1 MEILSFYPFFITN
14 GWSKRKSRLMVD
26 TERRAPATASI
37 NSAHAHLG
45 DKLSE
50 LYHILWRNVDSVR
63 TTVQRGRV
71 REVLRALRGIEAHR
85 RVKVVPANLGR
96 WANSGSQTTISFISP
111 FSTGD
116 WKCRSF
122 ISQRWF
128 SIVIANIK
136 IFRQNDWNW
145 KICFSTSFTL
155 LNTALLRIFYIPLH
169 IIRIH
174 IHRFLF
180 LKKLG

>member
-1 MEILSFYPFFITN
+1 MEILFFYPFFITN

-96 WANSGSQTTISFISP
+96 
-111 FSTGD
+111 
-116 WKCRSF
+116 
-122 ISQRWF
+122 
-128 SIVIANIK
+128 
-136 IFRQNDWNW
+136 
-145 KICFSTSFTL
+145 
-155 LNTALLRIFYIPLH
+155 
-169 IIRIH
+169 
-174 IHRFLF
+174 
-180 LKKLG
+180 